1 MVTTNKCYSETVDI
15 YIYIY
20 IYIYKHT
27 NDTDG
32 SLTLNHYII
41 RDSRILTIDK
51 LTSRYLY
58 SYLILTIKLN
68 LLICTLGISF

>member
-1 MVTTNKCYSETVDI
+1 MVTTNKHYSETVDI
-15 YIYIY
+15 YIYI
-20 IYIYKHT
+20 KHT

-58 SYLILTIKLN
+58 SYLILTKNLN
-68 LLICTLGISF
+68 LLMCTLEISL